1 MKPSHLFI
9 LFLALLSISCGKE
22 YETAQANITDTQI
35 EKGEDGKYFV
45 AAFEYNVEDQIYQ
58 DTFRLAIMATIQ
70 DTLLT
75 PMQGV
80 KFNIQYNMDDPSDII
95 VDYRVKQ

>member
-9 LFLALLSISCGKE
+9 LFIALLSTSCGKE
-22 YETAQANITDTQI
+22 YETVQANIVDIQI
-35 EKGEDGKYFV
+35 EKGEDDKYFV

-58 DTFRLAIMATIQ
+58 DTFKLGIMATIQ

-80 KFNIQYNMDDPSDII
+80 KFDIQYNVDDPADIV